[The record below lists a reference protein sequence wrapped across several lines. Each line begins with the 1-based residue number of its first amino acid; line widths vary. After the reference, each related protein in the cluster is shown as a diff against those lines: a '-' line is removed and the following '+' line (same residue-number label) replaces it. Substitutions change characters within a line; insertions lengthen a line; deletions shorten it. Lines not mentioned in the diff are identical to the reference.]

1 MSGWTIHSTHG
12 QLDPRECIRFNLCQ
26 ERQSASWVPFHPTHE
41 LFCSCSLQYSEPS
54 LASVLYSLLRVLF
67 CFLLFFFFYHLS
79 LLGILGPPFPLLWVL
94 SFPRL
99 FLLWLNTLHKPEA
112 TVTLLVKNQERRE
125 TREEEGSTVSYHSW
139 KAQFPQKARSTL
151 PGPAPRRALPASDL
165 WGCEV
170 PTGSG
175 ERGCLPEV
183 WFGNCWW
190 AQRDFCTRSFTYPQ
204 VEPTMSEIMIK
215 KKIKIRID
223 FKMG

>member
-12 QLDPRECIRFNLCQ
+12 QLDPRECIRFNPCQ

-54 LASVLYSLLRVLF
+54 LASVLYSLLRVF
-67 CFLLFFFFYHLS
+67 FFLFFFFLPFIPSGCSGSSISSVMGSVFSQALSSLVEHPAQTRSHGYSPGEESGKTGNKRRRGEHS
-79 LLGILGPPFPLLWVL
+79 LL
-94 SFPRL
+94 
-99 FLLWLNTLHKPEA
+99 PELESTA
-112 TVTLLVKNQERRE
+112 PSEGQVDTARTSP
-125 TREEEGSTVSYHSW
+125 EEGS
-139 KAQFPQKARSTL
+139 AN
-151 PGPAPRRALPASDL
+151 L
-165 WGCEV
+165 WPVGCEV

-175 ERGCLPEV
+175 EKGCLPEV
-183 WFGNCWW
+183 WFGNRWW

-204 VEPTMSEIMIK
+204 VKPTMSEIMIK

>member
-1 MSGWTIHSTHG
+1 MGSWTLENVSGLTPVKRDSQLPGFHFTPLMSYSALALCSI
-12 QLDPRECIRFNLCQ
+12 LNLLL
-26 ERQSASWVPFHPTHE
+26 P
-41 LFCSCSLQYSEPS
+41 LFCI
-54 LASVLYSLLRVLF
+54 LYWGFFSF
-67 CFLLFFFFYHLS
+67 FFFFFYHLS
-79 LLGILGPPFPLLWVL
+79 LLGVLGPPFPLLWVL

-112 TVTLLVKNQERRE
+112 TVTLLVKNQERQE
-125 TREEEGSTVSYHSW
+125 TREEEGSTVLPELESTVPSEG
-139 KAQFPQKARSTL
+139 QVGTARTS
-151 PGPAPRRALPASDL
+151 PEEGSANL
-165 WGCEV
+165 WPVGCEV

-183 WFGNCWW
+183 WFGNRWW
-190 AQRDFCTRSFTYPQ
+190 AQRDFGTRSFTYPQ